1 MRLTQEQ
8 MDEIRKDILFF
19 LFRNNYW
26 QSRHCPHVNICNK
39 LSQHSCK
46 HINKEL
52 TKLFKDTIGIAG
64 THGKTT
70 TTSMVSLCFLE
81 ANLDPSIQVGSILKS
96 INGKQAGPLPPLYF
110 SCSGLYI
117 ILPASI

>member
-1 MRLTQEQ
+1 MRLNEKQRQ
-8 MDEIRKDILFF
+8 KIREDILFF

-52 TKLFKDTIGIAG
+52 KQLFKEEIIRYYPTAHEKDDIYLNIHKKAQIEGEI
-64 THGKTT
+64 KDK
-70 TTSMVSLCFLE
+70 L
-81 ANLDPSIQVGSILKS
+81 NK
-96 INGKQAGPLPPLYF
+96 LY
-110 SCSGLYI
+110 SWKK
-117 ILPASI
+117 